1 MVNSKDPELA
11 VPFNSSTSLSSVTGV
26 ASYSSATNQS
36 RCRSA
41 RWTRTACS
49 YMPVIGKIDCKGK
62 TRSELAQLIADKIVE
77 GGYINDPSVNVQ
89 FADMKISVVG
99 EVARPGQYDVTRDKI
114 SIFDALAMA
123 GDLTIYGIR
132 TDVAVAREVD
142 GVRTIEYL
150 DLTSK
155 DLFNSPA
162 FYIQQ
167 NDVIYVKPNKYK
179 AQAGEI
185 SQNRNFYLSLVGT
198 AISVATLIMN
208 LNQISRAMTEYNNQQ
223 QHLQNDE
230 YENGSGLT
238 LHDLLQ
244 MVLANWYWF
253 ALSVLIIC
261 LRRGLLLPGQHPEDI
276 QPYGH
281 HPRKGQPQGRRHGA
295 GRFQRPG
302 RFPEPPQRR
311 QRGLHPPVAQ
321 ADVGGGEAPPPDGQL
336 FRTGRAADARP
347 LRPLAHRGR
356 FHRRRQPAPFA
367 GGDRTRGRPDQA
379 GGLRRQ
385 VPHQAGEAQGHPR
398 PVRRHDP
405 HPAGADGRTQDA
417 VHGLDLRGQA
427 HHRHQ
432 EFADGHDERLPRHRK
447 ERRWPTNRR
456 RSSPSR

>member
-1 MVNSKDPELA
+1 MKHFRLLVPAILALLVSSCASQKRAWYLQDANPFTPEQIAESGQIRIKPLDRLTIVVNSKDPELA

-36 RCRSA
+36 LQI
-41 RWTRTACS
+41 RTVDENGMLD
-49 YMPVIGKIDCKGK
+49 MPVIGKIDCKGK

-179 AQAGEI
+179 TQAGEI

-198 AISVATLIMN
+198 AISVATLI
-208 LNQISRAMTEYNNQQ
+208 IT
-223 QHLQNDE
+223 
-230 YENGSGLT
+230 LT
-238 LHDLLQ
+238 
-244 MVLANWYWF
+244 
-253 ALSVLIIC
+253 
-261 LRRGLLLPGQHPEDI
+261 
-276 QPYGH
+276 
-281 HPRKGQPQGRRHGA
+281 K
-295 GRFQRPG
+295 
-302 RFPEPPQRR
+302 
-311 QRGLHPPVAQ
+311 
-321 ADVGGGEAPPPDGQL
+321 
-336 FRTGRAADARP
+336 
-347 LRPLAHRGR
+347 
-356 FHRRRQPAPFA
+356 
-367 GGDRTRGRPDQA
+367 
-379 GGLRRQ
+379 
-385 VPHQAGEAQGHPR
+385 
-398 PVRRHDP
+398 
-405 HPAGADGRTQDA
+405 
-417 VHGLDLRGQA
+417 
-427 HHRHQ
+427 
-432 EFADGHDERLPRHRK
+432 
-447 ERRWPTNRR
+447 
-456 RSSPSR
+456 